1 MLAEAVALEL
11 AESRR
16 IHGQDNYSLP
26 SRFLR
31 EIPRELLHEVRPKV
45 QVSRPASMGASRVMG
60 HASIEAPPLKLGAL
74 VNHPK
79 FGEGMVTDYEG
90 NGAHARVQVEFADA
104 GSKWLVMAYAN
115 LTVI

>member
-1 MLAEAVALEL
+1 
-11 AESRR
+11 
-16 IHGQDNYSLP
+16 
-26 SRFLR
+26 
-31 EIPRELLHEVRPKV
+31 VRPKV
-45 QVSRPASMGASRVMG
+45 QVSRPASLGSSRVMG
-60 HASIEAPPLKLGAL
+60 HASIELPPIKLGAL
-74 VNHPK
+74 VTHPK

>member
-1 MLAEAVALEL
+1 
-11 AESRR
+11 
-16 IHGQDNYSLP
+16 
-26 SRFLR
+26 
-31 EIPRELLHEVRPKV
+31 
-45 QVSRPASMGASRVMG
+45 MG
-60 HASIEAPPLKLGAL
+60 HASIEAPPIKLGAL
-74 VNHPK
+74 VTHPK

>member
-1 MLAEAVALEL
+1 
-11 AESRR
+11 
-16 IHGQDNYSLP
+16 
-26 SRFLR
+26 
-31 EIPRELLHEVRPKV
+31 
-45 QVSRPASMGASRVMG
+45 
-60 HASIEAPPLKLGAL
+60 L

>member
-1 MLAEAVALEL
+1 
-11 AESRR
+11 
-16 IHGQDNYSLP
+16 
-26 SRFLR
+26 
-31 EIPRELLHEVRPKV
+31 
-45 QVSRPASMGASRVMG
+45 
-60 HASIEAPPLKLGAL
+60 AL

-90 NGAHARVQVEFADA
+90 NGQHARVQVEFADA

>member
-1 MLAEAVALEL
+1 MVLGY

-31 EIPRELLHEVRPKV
+31 EIPRELLNEVRPKV
-45 QVSRPASMGASRVMG
+45 QVSRPASLGASRSMGG
-60 HASIEAPPLKLGAL
+60 HANIEKPPIKLGAL

-90 NGAHARVQVEFADA
+90 NGQHARVQVEFADA

>member
-1 MLAEAVALEL
+1 MDTNLVVPALL
-11 AESRR
+11 RFHIPPYDVITLPR
-16 IHGQDNYSLP
+16 ILP
-26 SRFLR
+26 LTRDLQ
-31 EIPRELLHEVRPKV
+31 LLHEVRPKV

-60 HASIEAPPLKLGAL
+60 HASIEAPPVKLGAL
-74 VNHPK
+74 VTHPK

-90 NGAHARVQVEFADA
+90 SGAHARVQVEFADA

>member
-1 MLAEAVALEL
+1 
-11 AESRR
+11 
-16 IHGQDNYSLP
+16 
-26 SRFLR
+26 
-31 EIPRELLHEVRPKV
+31 
-45 QVSRPASMGASRVMG
+45 MGASRVMG
-60 HASIEAPPLKLGAL
+60 HAAIETPPIKLGAL

-90 NGAHARVQVEFADA
+90 NGAHARVQIEFADA